1 MPAVLFVCS
10 GNTCRSPMAAALFKA
25 LLAHHG
31 QDLSRWMV
39 ASAGTSATENQ
50 PAAPLAVQV
59 TTHRGLDLRLHR
71 SQRVTPRLL
80 SRFNLILCMEESHL
94 QAVISLVPDFASS
107 VHLLSSMSNQTSAV
121 EDPFGGSLEDYERT
135 AQAIDHWL
143 ALGMENILKL
153 AED

>member
-50 PAAPLAVQV
+50 PAAPQAVQV
-59 TTHRGLDLRLHR
+59 VANRGLELNAHR
-71 SQRVTPRLL
+71 SQRVTARLL
-80 SRFNLILCMEESHL
+80 SHYNLILCMEKAH
-94 QAVISLVPDFASS
+94 QKAVISLAPALANRVY
-107 VHLLSSMSNQTSAV
+107 LLSSMANQTATI